1 MSCLRTRGA
10 EDFAPHRG
18 AVLIT
23 SGVSPLVTRLVKHHK
38 VRRLARF
45 LASANR
51 VSPGFA
57 RRFGLP
63 ALCLTSVLSL
73 GLATFLTSSQKAFAQ
88 NEGGPSL
95 SGLSAVFVLVE
106 DLPDGTKLRGLSK
119 NEIQSE
125 VERRLHVAGLRVVS
139 AEESARLPGG
149 PYLYVKVNLVDHGH
163 AASVDVQL
171 TQGALLVRN
180 GQFMPS
186 TITWSRSALLSKPT
200 AQNIRDAVND
210 RVDAFVIAWLAV
222 NPQRKS

>member
-1 MSCLRTRGA
+1 MSYLK
-10 EDFAPHRG
+10 APG
-18 AVLIT
+18 AVLRWT
-23 SGVSPLVTRLVKHHK
+23 YRTAHPLT
-38 VRRLARF
+38 RRL
-45 LASANR
+45 
-51 VSPGFA
+51 PGVPSISGSFA
-57 RRFGLP
+57 KRLGLS
-63 ALCLTSVLSL
+63 ALCLMSMLSL
-73 GLATFLTSSQKAFAQ
+73 GLATSLSSPQKVFAQ
-88 NEGGPSL
+88 SEGGPSL

-119 NEIQSE
+119 ADIQSE